1 MSHEIETINKETEII
16 SISNRNSEV
25 ENYNNENGGKKKI
38 SKGLPQRPEQAE
50 ERILE
55 LEDRSIEIGQSKEQK
70 KRMKK
75 K

>member
-25 ENYNNENGGKKKI
+25 ENYNNENGGKKI

-55 LEDRSIEIGQSKEQK
+55 LEDRLIEIGQSKEQK

>member
-25 ENYNNENGGKKKI
+25 ENYNNENGGAGI

-55 LEDRSIEIGQSKEQK
+55 LEIGQLRLASLRNRKKE
-70 KRMKK
+70 
-75 K
+75 

>member
-25 ENYNNENGGKKKI
+25 ENYNNENGGAGI